1 MNQTAPPISVS
12 DDHVPELVLEAGRAD
27 AHYWRDLWRYREL
40 FVFLTWRDLLVRY
53 KQTVVGVA
61 WAILQPAMTTV
72 VFCVFGYLLKLPTG
86 GIPRPVLILAAQLPW
101 QFFASSLSS
110 SSNSLVSNAHLIS
123 KVYFPRLIVPVS
135 AIAVSLVD
143 FLITAIF
150 LLVLMLGYHVTP
162 DWHVLALPLFIGIA
176 FGAALG
182 AGLWLTALNVKYRDF
197 RFVLPFLV
205 QFGFYLS
212 PIAFTSDLVPERW
225 RTLYALNPMVGV
237 IDGFRWSLLGGRTPV
252 DWNNVIV
259 SGVEVL
265 ALLLSGVWFFRKTEK
280 CFADVI

>member
-1 MNQTAPPISVS
+1 MIPPDAPSAVNQ
-12 DDHVPELVLEAGRAD
+12 VPELILEAGRAD

-53 KQTVVGVA
+53 KQTAVGVA
-61 WAILQPAMTTV
+61 WAVLQPALTTV
-72 VFCVFGYLLKLPTG
+72 VFCVFGYLLKLPTNG
-86 GIPRPVLILAAQLPW
+86 VPRPILILAGQLPW

-123 KVYFPRLIVPVS
+123 KVYFPRLIVPAS
-135 AIAVSLVD
+135 AVAVSFVD
-143 FLITAIF
+143 FFITAIF
-150 LLVLMLGYHVTP
+150 LAALMFAYGMMPDARLLV
-162 DWHVLALPLFIGIA
+162 LPLFVSIA

-212 PIAFTSDLVPERW
+212 PVAFTSDLVPERW
-225 RTLYALNPMVGV
+225 RSLYALNPMVGV
-237 IDGFRWSLLGGRTPV
+237 IDGFRWSLLAGRTPL
-252 DWNNVIV
+252 DWDSVFLSV
-259 SGVEVL
+259 ALVG
-265 ALLLSGVWFFRKTEK
+265 LLLGSGVWFFRATEK
-280 CFADVI
+280 SFADVI